1 MKLVFIKLKKK
12 MKKNSGSKKTSITA
26 LRLHLEP
33 VIYKSKLL
41 FSKRFASLVFDAFLK
56 PFEKYVVFLDIN
68 QIIPINLR
76 IVLFLLGF
84 ITMIT
89 GCDETYYPKPKGYLR
104 IDLPKKEYIRF
115 DTTFPYTFEYP
126 VYANL
131 VPDKSEDAEPYWI
144 NMEFPGFKGRV
155 YLSYKKVDNDL
166 SRFIED
172 SRKLVMKHIPKA
184 SSIEQKAYENSDTR
198 VYGLTY
204 TISGSDAASPFQFY
218 LTDSTSH
225 FLRGALYFNTIPN
238 NDSLAPVINFIEEDI
253 QHLIESFRWK

>member
-1 MKLVFIKLKKK
+1 MLLKLFFLKISAIKLAVGNWQIGKLPTAYSNLGNTPKSGFYQEHLLKK
-12 MKKNSGSKKTSITA
+12 S
-26 LRLHLEP
+26 
-33 VIYKSKLL
+33 Y
-41 FSKRFASLVFDAFLK
+41 
-56 PFEKYVVFLDIN
+56 
-68 QIIPINLR
+68 
-76 IVLFLLGF
+76 VLFVLIAVLA
-84 ITMIT
+84 

-184 SSIEQKAYENSDTR
+184 SSIEQKAYENRDAK

-204 TISGSDAASPFQFY
+204 VISGSDAASPFQFY